1 MAAAPHETWTPCWP
15 TDGRTALLAIVDT
28 GPLLAT
34 ADDADPDHG
43 ACVDILT
50 RANLDVVI
58 PALCVA
64 EVCYFLG
71 ERHGSDVEARFVAG
85 LADFPVV
92 APDPEDWE
100 AIASLVRR
108 YRDLPLGTTDASVA
122 VLAERMGTNRIVTLD
137 RRHFGVLKNRRGHAF
152 ELYP

>member
-1 MAAAPHETWTPCWP
+1 MPCWQ

-34 ADDADPDHG
+34 ANDADPDH
-43 ACVDILT
+43 AVCVDVLT
-50 RANLDVVI
+50 QRNLDLVI

-85 LADFPVV
+85 LADFTVV
-92 APDPEDWE
+92 APDPEDWVT
-100 AIASLVRR
+100 IASLVRR
-108 YRDLPLGTTDASVA
+108 YGDLPLGTTDASVA
-122 VLAERMGTNRIVTLD
+122 VLAERMDTTRIVTLD
-137 RRHFGVLKNRRGHAF
+137 RRHFGVLKNRRGQPF
-152 ELYP
+152 EIYP

>member
-1 MAAAPHETWTPCWP
+1 
-15 TDGRTALLAIVDT
+15 LLAIVDS

-34 ADDADPDHG
+34 ANDADPDHA
-43 ACVDILT
+43 ACVDALT
-50 RANLDVVI
+50 QRNLDLMI

-71 ERHGSDVEARFVAG
+71 ERHGPDIEARFVAG

-92 APDPEDWE
+92 APDPEDWA
-100 AIASLVRR
+100 AIADLVRR
-108 YRDLPLGTTDASVA
+108 YRDFPLGTTDASVVA
-122 VLAERMGTNRIVTLD
+122 LAERMDTTRIVTLD
-137 RRHFGVLKNRRGHAF
+137 RRHFGVLKNRRGQPF